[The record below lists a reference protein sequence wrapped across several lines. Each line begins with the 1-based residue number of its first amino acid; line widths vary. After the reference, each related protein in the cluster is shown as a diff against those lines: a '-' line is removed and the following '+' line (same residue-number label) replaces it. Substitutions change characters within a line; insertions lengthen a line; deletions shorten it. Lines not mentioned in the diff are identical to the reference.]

1 MVRVKAQEILSWFDT
16 SRYGELL
23 GYTTD
28 QILDDIEFRIFLLYE
43 GDDSDT
49 PMGVQNMN
57 ESK

>member
-28 QILDDIEFRIFLLYE
+28 QILDDIEFRIFYFTK
-43 GDDSDT
+43 G
-49 PMGVQNMN
+49 MIVIHRWVF
-57 ESK
+57 KI